1 METAFITLYRDFY
14 RHKIKIPALGRDR
27 MLFSLSLDCSKHHP
41 AISVEIEK
49 KVTKIKPAM
58 TDELL
63 HDEPNIANQLNE

>member
-1 METAFITLYRDFY
+1 
-14 RHKIKIPALGRDR
+14 

-63 HDEPNIANQLNE
+63 HDEPNIANQLNEWK

>member
-1 METAFITLYRDFY
+1 
-14 RHKIKIPALGRDR
+14 
-27 MLFSLSLDCSKHHP
+27 MLFCLCLDCSKHHP

-63 HDEPNIANQLNE
+63 HDEPNIANQLNEVKYFLSKNTNQR

>member
-1 METAFITLYRDFY
+1 
-14 RHKIKIPALGRDR
+14 

-49 KVTKIKPAM
+49 KVTKIKPTM

-63 HDEPNIANQLNE
+63 HDEPNIANTLNDVKYFFAEKH